1 MIGTNWLTGCKSNY
15 TYDPATIKPTILC
28 QNTPFQQKFMN
39 IFWILMNSDFIIVS
53 VVQIL

>member
-15 TYDPATIKPTILC
+15 TYDPATIKPTVLC